1 MDELQF
7 FVPVR
12 IIPEPGQPVIEI
24 YGVADALAFL
34 RSWPTGRQG
43 PVYKAALNCCSGA
56 FDGMIST
63 EDARKSFANFA
74 RITGILAK
82 DAFEKIAINKDGEVL
97 PLPTQH

>member
-12 IIPEPGQPVIEI
+12 VMPEPGQSVIEI
-24 YGVADALAFL
+24 YGVEEALTFL
-34 RSWPTGRQG
+34 RSWPKGRQG
-43 PVYKAALNCCSGA
+43 PVYKAALNCCTGA
-56 FDGMIST
+56 IDGMMKT

-82 DAFEKIAINKDGEVL
+82 DAFEKIAIDRDGEVL
-97 PLPTQH
+97 PLPPQH